1 MKISDIKKLK
11 HGDPVEGVLT
21 CVLSDVGEKRP
32 FTAQDG
38 SSFTLQ
44 NAKLSQGQDWI
55 FCEFSNMSDVS
66 IVDGHEVEL
75 RCVTSQHGTQ
85 GVMVKIVERGSNK
98 FHNVRVTP
106 SAKFMIGKLINKPVA
121 SKRQQLKQQR
131 DK

>member
-21 CVLSDVGEKRP
+21 CVLSGAGEKRP
-32 FTAQDG
+32 FVAQDG

-44 NAKLSQGQDWI
+44 NAKLSQGDSWI
-55 FCEFSNMSDVS
+55 FAEFSNLDDIS

-75 RCVTSQHGTQ
+75 RCVTSKHGTQ
-85 GVMVKIVERGSNK
+85 GVTVKIVERGANK

-106 SAKFMIGKLINKPVA
+106 SAKFLIGELINKPVA
-121 SKRQQLKQQR
+121 SKRQQLKQER
-131 DK
+131 K